1 VSGSSSLPSR
11 DACAAFVALAVLL
24 ALETTAWAAAR
35 ARLVYD
41 RAPTLDGCVDEAHMR
56 QAIAVRVGYDPIDPG
71 APDVL
76 TISIVRTGEQLVADV
91 TLANRDGQRVG
102 SRTLQAPARPCD
114 ELTAAIALTVAIALD
129 AIDKGTPADPSA
141 PPTASS
147 SPTSSPTSATEPA
160 PDTPSTARRIPQ
172 LSADGGPV
180 VRTGPEEPPRPSP
193 RLELGVGMSGAPLG
207 VSPVFAVSAAAFASV
222 SWSRIDIGVEGS
234 FGLAASGPVKAVP
247 GASVRTSW
255 SGGGPTACLHFGPY
269 FGCAVA
275 FVGSLRAE
283 APGVSGAS
291 SGHALEILAGPRA
304 GVAVPLGLGA
314 SLRLALD
321 VLADAPRPGVRAGGQ
336 TLWQASPVVAAAQ
349 AAVAFEIP

>member
-1 VSGSSSLPSR
+1 
-11 DACAAFVALAVLL
+11 
-24 ALETTAWAAAR
+24 
-35 ARLVYD
+35 
-41 RAPTLDGCVDEAHMR
+41 M
-56 QAIAVRVGYDPIDPG
+56 
-71 APDVL
+71 
-76 TISIVRTGEQLVADV
+76 RTGEQLVADV

-102 SRTLQAPARPCD
+102 SRSLQAPARQCD

-141 PPTASS
+141 PPTSSPSS
-147 SPTSSPTSATEPA
+147 SPTPAREPA
-160 PDTPSTARRIPQ
+160 PEPPSTAPRVPE
-172 LSADGGPV
+172 LSADAGPA

-207 VSPVFAVSAAAFASV
+207 VSPVFAMSAAAFASV
-222 SWSRIDIGVEGS
+222 SWSRIDVGVEGF

-283 APGVSGAS
+283 APGVPGAS
-291 SGHALEILAGPRA
+291 TGHALEILAGPRA

-314 SLRLALD
+314 SLRLSLD
-321 VLADAPRPGVRAGGQ
+321 ILAEAPRPGVRAIGQ

-349 AAVAFEIP
+349 AAVGFEIP

>member
-1 VSGSSSLPSR
+1 LQ
-11 DACAAFVALAVLL
+11 ALAALAVL
-24 ALETTAWAAAR
+24 ASETTAWAAAS

-41 RAPTLDGCVDEAHMR
+41 RAPTADGCVDEAHMR
-56 QAIAVRVGYDPIDPG
+56 QAIAVRVGHDPIDPG
-71 APDVL
+71 APVGL
-76 TISIVRTGEQLVADV
+76 TVSIVRRGELLVADV

-102 SRTLQAPARPCD
+102 SRSLQAPARQCD

-129 AIDKGTPADPSA
+129 AIDKGTPPDPSA
-141 PPTASS
+141 PPTSS
-147 SPTSSPTSATEPA
+147 SPTPATEPA
-160 PDTPSTARRIPQ
+160 PDTPSTAPGVPH

-193 RLELGVGMSGAPLG
+193 RLELGVGMSGAPIG
-207 VSPVFAVSAAAFASV
+207 VSPVFAASAAAFASV
-222 SWSRIDIGVEGS
+222 SWSRIDVGVEGF

-255 SGGGPTACLHFGPY
+255 SGGGPTACLRFGPY
-269 FGCAVA
+269 FACAVA

-283 APGVSGAS
+283 APGVPGAS
-291 SGHALEILAGPRA
+291 TGHALEILAGPRA
-304 GVAVPLGLGA
+304 GVAVPLALGA
-314 SLRLALD
+314 SLRLSLD
-321 VLADAPRPGVRAGGQ
+321 VLADAPRPAVRAGGQ

>member
-1 VSGSSSLPSR
+1 MSGSSSLPSR
-11 DACAAFVALAVLL
+11 DACAALLALAALAVL
-24 ALETTAWAAAR
+24 ASETTAWAAAS

-41 RAPTLDGCVDEAHMR
+41 RAPTVDGCVDEAHMR

-71 APDVL
+71 APSAL
-76 TISIVRTGEQLVADV
+76 TIAIVRRGEQLVADV

-102 SRTLQAPARPCD
+102 SRSLQASARQCD

-141 PPTASS
+141 PPTSSS
-147 SPTSSPTSATEPA
+147 SPTPATEPA
-160 PDTPSTARRIPQ
+160 PDTPSTAPSVPH

-180 VRTGPEEPPRPSP
+180 VPTAPEEHPRPSP
-193 RLELGVGMSGAPLG
+193 RLELGVGMSGAPIG
-207 VSPVFAVSAAAFASV
+207 VSPVFAASAAAVASV
-222 SWSRIDIGVEGS
+222 SWSRIDVGVEGF

-255 SGGGPTACLHFGPY
+255 SGGGPTACLRFGAY

-283 APGVSGAS
+283 APGVPGAS
-291 SGHALEILAGPRA
+291 TGHRLEILAGPRA

-314 SLRLALD
+314 SLRFSLD